1 MEKLNFKM
9 NTVENRFGSYY
20 LRFTTADKP
29 GVMSGIADE
38 FKKNNISMKSMLQKE
53 STNKNS
59 KGATIVITTH
69 DCKEKNMF
77 LALAKINKMKFIK
90 KKTIYY
96 RIENFIS

>member
-1 MEKLNFKM
+1 MRIDLNGKKALVGGSTGGIGKAIALELSKCGANVTLMARDREKLK
-9 NTVENRFGSYY
+9 NTITDLS
-20 LRFTTADKP
+20 K
-29 GVMSGIADE
+29 
-38 FKKNNISMKSMLQKE
+38 
-53 STNKNS
+53 NKNS

-69 DCKEKNMF
+69 DCNEKNMF